1 MKGLAYKAL
10 LMNIFLK
17 LCELNFKKMLAFR
30 ASFYISLVLMG
41 MWVAAYAILIEVI
54 FYYTKT
60 LSGWTK
66 GEVIIILAFY
76 YLIQNIAD
84 IFFKDNIEHFGQA
97 VRRGELDFRVTKPVS
112 LRLLSFF
119 WEIRFDQLAG
129 LVITALLFW
138 YGLANLSYV
147 PTIVH
152 TLAGIGVVCVSVVFY
167 YSLLTIIASLT
178 FWIEKTD
185 TFNILI
191 FNLSQLS
198 RYPRAMYTDI
208 FGKFLTFVVP
218 MGLIASVPAE
228 IALRSVDYTSLLVL
242 LGLTAI
248 FYLISRI
255 VWYYGIRR
263 YTSAN

>member
-1 MKGLAYKAL
+1 
-10 LMNIFLK
+10 
-17 LCELNFKKMLAFR
+17 MLAFR
-30 ASFYISLVLMG
+30 ASFYISLVLMS
-41 MWVAAYAILIEVI
+41 MWVGAYAILIEVI

-60 LSGWTK
+60 LAGWTK

-84 IFFKDNIEHFGQA
+84 IFFKDNIESFGQT

-129 LVITALLFW
+129 VVVTGLLFS
-138 YGLANLSYV
+138 YGLANLDYTPQIGHV
-147 PTIVH
+147 V
-152 TLAGIGVVCVSVVFY
+152 AGVGVAAVSVVFY

-198 RYPRAMYTDI
+198 RYPRAMYTNV

-228 IALRSVDYTSLLVL
+228 VALKSLDYTSLLIL
-242 LGLTAI
+242 IGLTII

>member
-1 MKGLAYKAL
+1 MK
-10 LMNIFLK
+10 IFLK

-30 ASFYISLVLMG
+30 ASFFISLVLMS
-41 MWVAAYAILIEVI
+41 MWVGAYAILIEVI

-60 LSGWTK
+60 LAGWTK

-84 IFFKDNIEHFGQA
+84 IFFKDNIENFGQA
-97 VRRGELDFRVTKPVS
+97 VRRGELDFRMTKPVS

-119 WEIRFDQLAG
+119 WEIRFDQIAG
-129 LVITALLFW
+129 IAVTGILFW
-138 YGLANLSYV
+138 YGFSNLSYTPQLV
-147 PTIVH
+147 HVIGGLIVVGAS
-152 TLAGIGVVCVSVVFY
+152 LIFY

-191 FNLSQLS
+191 FNMSQLS

-228 IALRSVDYTSLLVL
+228 IALKTVDYTSLMIL
-242 LGLTAI
+242 LGLTTV
-248 FYLISRI
+248 FYLISRV
-255 VWYYGIRR
+255 VWYYGIKR

>member
-1 MKGLAYKAL
+1 MIR
-10 LMNIFLK
+10 IFLK
-17 LCELNFKKMLAFR
+17 LCDLNFKKMLAYR
-30 ASFYISLVLMG
+30 ASFYISFVLMSI
-41 MWVAAYAILIEVI
+41 WVGAYALLVEVI

-60 LSGWTK
+60 LAGWTK
-66 GEVIIILAFY
+66 GEVLVILAFY

-84 IFFKDNIEHFGQA
+84 IFFKDNIENFGQT

-129 LVITALLFW
+129 VAVTLILFS
-138 YGLANLSYV
+138 YGLANLSYSLSALH
-147 PTIVH
+147 I
-152 TLAGIGVVCVSVVFY
+152 LAGLVVTGASVVFY

-185 TFNILI
+185 TFNIMI

-208 FGKFLTFVVP
+208 FGKILTFVIP
-218 MGLIASVPAE
+218 MGLIASIPAE
-228 IALRSVDYTSLLVL
+228 IALKSVDLGWLFLLI
-242 LGLTAI
+242 GLTAV
-248 FYLISRI
+248 FYLISRV